1 MHFSLRVNP
10 MTLHSKQKQCKQ
22 FLPSLA
28 SERWDVKWGKCGKN
42 GEKQSGWQEEA
53 DSFRPD
59 KQLNR
64 TGLPLLNWQI
74 IKIVSKPKK
83 IHKSVLENK
92 PTEYGTKIVSKT

>member
-1 MHFSLRVNP
+1 VGGKSRETPSGQTV
-10 MTLHSKQKQCKQ
+10 CKP
-22 FLPSLA
+22 FHN
-28 SERWDVKWGKCGKN
+28 KY
-42 GEKQSGWQEEA
+42 
-53 DSFRPD
+53 

-83 IHKSVLENK
+83 IHKSVPENK